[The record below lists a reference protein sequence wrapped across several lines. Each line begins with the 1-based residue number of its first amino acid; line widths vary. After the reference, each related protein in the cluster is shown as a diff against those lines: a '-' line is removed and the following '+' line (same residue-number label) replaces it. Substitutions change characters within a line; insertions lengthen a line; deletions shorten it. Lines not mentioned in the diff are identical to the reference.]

1 MISLRGLRMR
11 LGLLLV
17 LAFAPVF
24 GLTAYWAYVDQ
35 VGRRAE
41 LDESAWRIAHQV
53 AATYEQI
60 VHRSREV
67 LLTLSHVAEIRDLGG
82 PRCRALLAE
91 LLVAYGPQYSTI
103 GIAGVDGELLCSAV
117 PFRKPLNVGQ
127 SMAFRRAVKSRA
139 FAVGDFMRSR
149 VTGRPVV
156 SMASPI
162 IDARGEMV
170 AVISASLSVDWFNEG
185 ATRYSLRGASLVVM
199 DKSGHVVVHQP
210 DPDLWVGRDVSD
222 TPFFAA
228 RRRGETSFET
238 TYLDGVRRRF
248 VIAAV
253 QGTPPPASLSV
264 GVGIDQDEALGA
276 FHLALYRDLG
286 ILSMV
291 ALAALAAA
299 WFGTERSVIR
309 RVNALLD
316 ATRRLAAGDLG
327 ARAGTGGEGPSELRQ
342 LGHAF
347 DDMATALEQRDR
359 QMNES
364 RVALAEQ
371 EALLRTV
378 IDTLPVGV
386 WIVDADGAVLTANQQ
401 VRAIWRGE
409 GGDGKPDRGDD
420 LAWWTETGE
429 RVAAQQQGIARAL
442 RTGEPSSNETIE
454 IEALD
459 GTRKTIA
466 QWSVPLRDAEGRLA
480 GVVAV
485 NQDITARKQAEA
497 ALRESEER
505 FRNTAENL
513 PMMLWLTDPSGT
525 CTYINQN
532 WLDYT
537 GQTLATALGF
547 GWLDAVHPD
556 DAEPAAKTFLAA
568 NARQVPFSL
577 EYRLCGAHGEYRH
590 FLDAASPRL
599 GPAGEFL
606 GYVGCVMDIHE
617 RALATEHFRLAVE
630 AAPSAMIMAA
640 EDGTIALVNS
650 RTEHLFGYTRGDLL
664 GHPVEVL
671 LPERFH
677 AEYRRNRD
685 ESFLALAA
693 GTMGRESEIFG
704 VRRDGSEVPVEIG
717 LNPIRTDA
725 GRFLLASITDI
736 TERKRVEETRA
747 RLEAQ
752 LRQAQ
757 KMKALGTLAGG
768 IAHDFNNILSAVIG
782 NVDLAREDVDDE
794 HPAQESLAVIRAAS
808 QRARDLVH
816 QILTFSRQQA
826 VERHVVQLAS
836 VAEESVKL
844 LRATL
849 PAGIDLVTAFAA
861 DTPPVLADR
870 THIHQVLMNLCA
882 NAWQAIEAPV
892 GRVEIALTGVMVGD
906 EPRHAG
912 LRPGRYA
919 RLTVVD
925 TGKGMDRETVER
937 IFDPFFTTKEPGE
950 GTGLGLAVVD
960 GVVKNHDGFIEVLSA
975 PGLGTTF
982 HLYLPATELEV
993 EAVRASMA
1001 DLPRGTGQR
1010 ILYLDDEEP
1019 LVMVARRV
1027 LVRLGYEVVG
1037 FTIPAEA
1044 LAAFRADPA
1053 GFDLCVTDLNMPS
1066 VSGLEI
1072 AAELLRLRPALP
1084 VALASGNISETLL
1097 VRARS
1102 MGVREVIYKPTT
1114 MAELATA
1121 VHRMWAGA
1129 SAPP

>member
-1 MISLRGLRMR
+1 MR

-24 GLTAYWAYVDQ
+24 GLTSYWAYIDQ
-35 VGRRAE
+35 VSRRAE
-41 LDESAWRIAHQV
+41 VDESASRIARQV
-53 AATYEQI
+53 AATYEQ
-60 VHRSREV
+60 VVQRSREV
-67 LLTLSHVAEIRDLGG
+67 LLTLSHVREIRDLAG
-82 PRCRALLAE
+82 PRCGALLAE
-91 LLVAYGPQYSTI
+91 LLAAYRPQYSTI
-103 GIAGVDGELLCSAV
+103 GIARADGELVCSAM
-117 PFRKPLNVGQ
+117 PFRQPLNVAQ
-127 SMAFRRAVKSRA
+127 SLAFRRAVESRG

-149 VTGRPVV
+149 VTGRPVLA
-156 SMASPI
+156 MASPI
-162 IDARGEMV
+162 FDERGEIV
-170 AVISASLSVDWFNEG
+170 AVIGASLSVDWLNEG
-185 ATRYSLRGASLVVM
+185 ATRFSLRGASLVVV
-199 DKSGHVVVHQP
+199 DQSGQVVVHQP

-248 VIAAV
+248 LIASV
-253 QGTPPPASLSV
+253 QGMPPPASLSV
-264 GVGIDQDEALGA
+264 GVGVDEDEARAA

-309 RVNALLD
+309 RVNALLG

-327 ARAGTGGEGPSELRQ
+327 ARAGTGSEGPSELRQ
-342 LGHAF
+342 LGRAF

-371 EALLRTV
+371 EALLRAV

-386 WIVDADGAVLTANQQ
+386 WIVGADGAVLTANQQ
-401 VRAIWRGE
+401 VREIWRGE

-429 RVAAQQQGIARAL
+429 RVAAQQHGIARAL
-442 RTGEPSSNETIE
+442 RTGEPSSNETID
-454 IEALD
+454 IEAFD

-466 QWSVPLRDAEGRLA
+466 QWSVPLRDAEGKLA

-505 FRNTAENL
+505 FRNMAENL
-513 PMMLWLTDPSGT
+513 PMMLWLTDASAI
-525 CTYINQN
+525 CTYINEN

-537 GQTLATALGF
+537 GQTPDTALGF
-547 GWLDAVHPD
+547 GWLDALHPD
-556 DAEPAAKTFLAA
+556 DVAAATNTFLAA
-568 NARQVPFSL
+568 NAKQVPFSI
-577 EYRLCGAHGEYRH
+577 EYRVCGTDGEYRH

-606 GYVGCVMDIHE
+606 GYVGCVVDIHE
-617 RALATEHFRLAVE
+617 RTLATEHFRLAVE
-630 AAPSAMIMAA
+630 AAPSAMIMADQ
-640 EDGTIALVNS
+640 DGSIALVNT
-650 RTEHLFGYTRGDLL
+650 RTEHLFGHARGDLL
-664 GHPVEVL
+664 GQPVEML
-671 LPERFH
+671 LPERSR
-677 AEYRRNRD
+677 AEYRRRRD
-685 ESFLALAA
+685 ESFRALEA
-693 GTMGRESEIFG
+693 GVLGRESDIFG

-717 LNPIRTDA
+717 LNPIRTDQ
-725 GRFLLASITDI
+725 GRFLLVSITDI
-736 TERKRVEETRA
+736 TERRRIEETRA

-757 KMKALGTLAGG
+757 KMEALGTLAGG
-768 IAHDFNNILSAVIG
+768 IAHDFNNILSAVLG
-782 NVDLAREDVDDE
+782 NVDLASEDVGAG
-794 HPAQESLAVIRAAS
+794 HPALESLAVIREAS
-808 QRARDLVH
+808 QRARDLVR
-816 QILTFSRQQA
+816 QILTFSRQQTL
-826 VERHVVQLAS
+826 ERRVVQLRG
-836 VAEESVKL
+836 VAEESVRL

-849 PAGIDLVTAFAA
+849 PAGIELVSSFAP

-870 THIHQVLMNLCA
+870 THMQQVLMNLCA
-882 NAWQAIEAPV
+882 NAWQAIEAPI
-892 GRVEIALTGVMVGD
+892 GRIEIAVAGVMVGD
-906 EPRHAG
+906 EPRQPG

-925 TGKGMDRETVER
+925 TGKGMDRATVDR
-937 IFDPFFTTKEPGE
+937 IFDPFFTTKAPGE

-960 GVVKNHDGFIEVLSA
+960 GVVKNHDGAIEVLSA

-982 HLYLPATELEV
+982 HLYLPATEPTA
-993 EAVRASMA
+993 EAVRPSVT

-1019 LVMVARRV
+1019 LVMVARRL
-1027 LVRLGYEVVG
+1027 LVRLGYEIVG
-1037 FTIPAEA
+1037 FTIPTEA
-1044 LAAFRADPA
+1044 LAAFRADPGA
-1053 GFDLCVTDLNMPS
+1053 FDLCVTDLNMPS

-1084 VALASGNISETLL
+1084 VALASGNISEALL
-1097 VRARS
+1097 ARAQAL
-1102 MGVREVIYKPTT
+1102 GIREVIYKPTT
-1114 MAELATA
+1114 MAELASA